1 MLQYLISAFS
11 GPGAVFMYLIVAL
24 LAYALAVGIERGF
37 LLGVSWRPGASVRAA
52 LEAGRLDDALKE
64 AGDTPLGGVLAA
76 GVGETDPEVAWEAMS
91 AAAVH
96 AEERV
101 SRRVAGLNAVANL
114 ATMLGLLGTVYG
126 LILAFSALGDSS
138 AGERALKLSEGIS
151 TAMATT
157 AFGLMV
163 GIPALGLHAGLDGA
177 VRTRVSELEASA
189 GLVMLTL
196 RRRGAQSDD

>member
-37 LLGVSWRPGASVRAA
+37 LLGISWKPSASVRAA
-52 LEAGRLDDALKE
+52 LEAGRLDDAHKQ

-76 GVGETDPEVAWEAMS
+76 GVSETDPEVAWEAMS

-96 AEERV
+96 AEEQV
-101 SRRVAGLNAVANL
+101 SRRVSGLNAVANL

-163 GIPALGLHAGLDGA
+163 GIPALGLHAWLDGT

-196 RRRGAQSDD
+196 RRRGARSDD